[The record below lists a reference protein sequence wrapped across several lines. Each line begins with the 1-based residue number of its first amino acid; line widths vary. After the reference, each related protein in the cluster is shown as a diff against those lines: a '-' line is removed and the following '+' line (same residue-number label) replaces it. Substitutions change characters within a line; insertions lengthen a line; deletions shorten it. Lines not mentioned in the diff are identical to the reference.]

1 MIAAIVELT
10 AAQGYDATQIADI
23 VRVAR
28 VARKTLYDNYDGKE
42 ALFLAA
48 FDHSLVEL
56 LAAVEAACAAAG
68 EGWESR
74 IEAGLSAFLGFVAEH
89 PAAARMCMIEA
100 LAATPSASARYDDAM
115 QRFVDLLKASAP
127 ADAGLPAT
135 LEESLV
141 GGVAWIVSQRI
152 RHGEAELVT
161 ELQPELVEF
170 VLSPYRGADPR
181 GGMRK

>member
-100 LAATPSASARYDDAM
+100 LSATPSASARYDDAM